1 MAGLVP
7 QKRGPKEGHKLT
19 PEVLEFVRQARADN
33 AQVTTSDLVKMVQ
46 ERFGVELHSR
56 TIERGLLRDQKK
68 RR

>member
-1 MAGLVP
+1 
-7 QKRGPKEGHKLT
+7 
-19 PEVLEFVRQARADN
+19 LEFVRQARADD
-33 AQVTTSDLVKMVQ
+33 AKVTTSDLVKIVQ